1 MEVLVFG
8 GTSEG
13 RRLVEWLDARG
24 SCRIVACAATA
35 YGVSLLEGSPRVST
49 LEGPLSTEEK
59 RRLMEGHDFACI
71 VDATH
76 PYALHISDSVAE
88 LAQAYGKDLV
98 RIVRDDGPDAAW
110 LSVADAQEAARHL
123 AQTDGNILLT
133 TGSKDL
139 GTFVASIPDYERRLY
154 VRILPVAASL
164 ARTVDLGIP
173 ASRVI
178 AMQGPFSERLNA
190 TIIEEYDIRHLV
202 TKRSGSAGGF
212 EEKVRA
218 ARACGIELVAIERP
232 REELGVSLE
241 EAKALLEEEYGL

>member
-24 SCRIVACAATA
+24 SCRVLACAATA
-35 YGVSLLEGSPRVST
+35 YGASLLEGSSRVEA
-49 LEGPLSTEEK
+49 LEGPLSAEEK
-59 RRLMEGHDFACI
+59 QRLMAEHDFACI

-88 LAQAYGKDLV
+88 LARIYGKDVV
-98 RIVRDDGPDAAW
+98 RIVRDDGPDSSW
-110 LSVADAQEAARHL
+110 ISVVDADEAARHL
-123 AQTDGNILLT
+123 AQAEGNILLT

-139 GTFVASIPDYERRLY
+139 DAFVTAIPDYRERLY

-164 ARTVDLGIP
+164 GRTAELGIP

-190 TIIEEYDIRHLV
+190 ALIEEYGIEHLV
-202 TKRSGSAGGF
+202 TKRSGTAGGF

-218 ARACGIELVAIERP
+218 AHAYGVELVVIERP
-232 REELGVSLE
+232 REERGVSLE
-241 EAKALLEEEYGL
+241 EAKALLEERYGL